1 MYHDIKSSYQIGDS
15 MRAVVIGNCS
25 KGVYLD
31 MEDGQEAFA
40 TFDPLPRGTR
50 VFCTILKKQTER
62 FRTFVAIDA
71 VVGRGIM
78 TA

>member
-1 MYHDIKSSYQIGDS
+1 MYNDIKSSYQIGDS

-40 TFDPLPRGTR
+40 VFNPLPRGTR
-50 VFCTILKKQTER
+50 VFCTILKKPTER
-62 FRTFVAIDA
+62 FRTLVAVDA
-71 VVGRGIM
+71 VTGRGIM
-78 TA
+78 AA